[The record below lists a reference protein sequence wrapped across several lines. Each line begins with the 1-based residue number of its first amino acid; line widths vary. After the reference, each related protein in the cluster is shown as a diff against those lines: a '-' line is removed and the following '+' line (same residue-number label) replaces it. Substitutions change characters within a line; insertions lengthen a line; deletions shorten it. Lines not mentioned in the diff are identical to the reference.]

1 MTCVQV
7 LKALHDLSPHP
18 TVSHLNYCFNPWT
31 TGFAPAMLVSLLF
44 LEQGVHAPIVVRPL
58 PLLFL
63 SLKSFCSAWLPPL
76 PSKSLLQCQLFREAV
91 LDYLFKIYITLYIPL
106 SSLFFSFK
114 LITNN
119 EFILLITLFCISPA
133 II

>member
-44 LEQGVHAPIVVRPL
+44 LEQGVHAPILVRPL

-91 LDYLFKIYITLYIPL
+91 LNYLSKFTSLFIFLFPPCFSP
-106 SSLFFSFK
+106 SSLS
-114 LITNN
+114 LITNS
-119 EFILLITLFCISPA
+119 FYLLRCFLFPLP
-133 II
+133 